1 MFNACLIYTVYTW
14 LCAAFRNHPKS
25 FRALSRLVFPVHSSS
40 HSILAMASAWMPQSK
55 ELIKHSWYASIV
67 DICWYNHQ
75 TIHSWYMLIY
85 VDICWYMLIYV
96 DICWYMLIYVD
107 ICWYGMIYVDI
118 YIFFCLSMNLHP
130 SPCHL
135 PTSTWLVA
143 ATTTY
148 WAQDHCKSLRSWHHA
163 PGSVSTPQAV
173 RCFYRCFDRS
183 IPIWLR
189 ISK

>member
-107 ICWYGMIYVDI
+107 ICWYMLIWDDI
-118 YIFFCLSMNLHP
+118 CWYLHLF
-130 SPCHL
+130 L
-135 PTSTWLVA
+135 PFHES
-143 ATTTY
+143 
-148 WAQDHCKSLRSWHHA
+148 S
-163 PGSVSTPQAV
+163 
-173 RCFYRCFDRS
+173 S
-183 IPIWLR
+183 IPMPSTYEYLAGGCNNHLLGPR
-189 ISK
+189 PL

>member
-96 DICWYMLIYVD
+96 DMGWYMLIFTSFFAFPW
-107 ICWYGMIYVDI
+107 IFIHPHAIYLRVPGWWLQQPPTGPKTIVNHFDLGTMHLVVWAHLRLCGVFI
-118 YIFFCLSMNLHP
+118 GALIVQSP
-130 SPCHL
+130 SDCG
-135 PTSTWLVA
+135 SQNKDLVVK
-143 ATTTY
+143 
-148 WAQDHCKSLRSWHHA
+148 HS
-163 PGSVSTPQAV
+163 
-173 RCFYRCFDRS
+173 
-183 IPIWLR
+183 
-189 ISK
+189 